1 MNMSIGPF
9 NLIFFV
15 IIIAIIY
22 IAGFYFT
29 IKNKLGIVG
38 FLTILFFPLIGSLGI
53 IMYSLNKK
61 AMRVKKY
68 N

>member
-1 MNMSIGPF
+1 MSIRPF

-22 IAGFYFT
+22 IAGFYS
-29 IKNKLGIVG
+29 ILKNKFGIVG
-38 FLTILFFPLIGSLGI
+38 FLTILFFPLVGSLGI
-53 IMYSLNKK
+53 ILYSLNKK
-61 AMRVKKY
+61 STAVKKY